1 MRASKGIREE
11 FGERDFKII
20 GIRRKVSACLAC
32 VDYAPHLHLNTT
44 PNAMA
49 DVQKKK
55 QRMMRRMIEWRDR
68 RSGQTPRSKPQV
80 DPTRINE

>member
-32 VDYAPHLHLNTT
+32 VDYASHLHLNST

-49 DVQKKK
+49 DVQKKNK
-55 QRMMRRMIEWRDR
+55 E
-68 RSGQTPRSKPQV
+68 
-80 DPTRINE
+80 